1 MPLFAANSARGE
13 GLAYK
18 YCSAPT
24 PNQNNSL
31 CATLFPHWKH
41 KNKEKDCPA
50 PCLLILLL
58 LLLLSI
64 MNSTDTYSLHNSQD
78 TINFVKEKFITIL
91 RKIIAD
97 IQENARH
104 FMNTFL
110 KHEKKF
116 QGIPKS
122 LIPDSRDVRAGFEYI
137 ENTFA
142 KGHFLLIGNTLFV
155 PYIISGVGKFFY
167 TNCFQQ
173 DSPSLPGTKYP
184 GFAITLK
191 KKEEE
196 NDQLSDEFEVEF
208 MDGYGDHNTGDHLE
222 FVLWFAPKLAMEYL
236 KWCIERNEATSSTIS
251 HKKQR
256 RADS

>member
-1 MPLFAANSARGE
+1 MDTNTS
-13 GLAYK
+13 
-18 YCSAPT
+18 
-24 PNQNNSL
+24 
-31 CATLFPHWKH
+31 
-41 KNKEKDCPA
+41 
-50 PCLLILLL
+50 
-58 LLLLSI
+58 
-64 MNSTDTYSLHNSQD
+64 STHNSQD
-78 TINFVKEKFITIL
+78 TTNFVKEIFFPIL

-104 FMNTFL
+104 SIKVLVEN
-110 KHEKKF
+110 KKKF

-122 LIPDSRDVRAGFEYI
+122 LIPDSRDILSGFENI
-137 ENTFA
+137 EQIIEEGRFLLVENT
-142 KGHFLLIGNTLFV
+142 LYI
-155 PYIISGVGKFFY
+155 PYIDASVGKIFS
-167 TNCFQQ
+167 TDCFQQ
-173 DSPSLPGTKYP
+173 DLPPLPGRDYP

-191 KKEEE
+191 RKWKG
-196 NDQLSDEFEVEF
+196 DQLSDEFEVEF